1 VRFVRTTALKHQQE
15 LDESS
20 SAKSDLR
27 DAFTIGNIV
36 REGKYIDTI
45 IEDGVFRELRTLSHT
60 RERIL
65 RLHIGSTHLL
75 QAVLN
80 DYFPELRKIFW
91 SMKAKGLMAL
101 LSIYPF
107 PGMCSTQ
114 AFPQS
119 WIFLRRARGIRPT
132 VQSKHKGF
140 SPLTL

>member
-1 VRFVRTTALKHQQE
+1 
-15 LDESS
+15 
-20 SAKSDLR
+20 
-27 DAFTIGNIV
+27 V

-45 IEDGVFRELRTLSHT
+45 IEDDIFRELRTLSHT

-107 PGMCSTQ
+107 PEDVLKAGLPVIVDLLARSTRNKSHASIKAQ
-114 AFPQS
+114 RVLQVAKKS
-119 WIFLRRARGIRPT
+119 VGLWKR
-132 VQSKHKGF
+132 
-140 SPLTL
+140 